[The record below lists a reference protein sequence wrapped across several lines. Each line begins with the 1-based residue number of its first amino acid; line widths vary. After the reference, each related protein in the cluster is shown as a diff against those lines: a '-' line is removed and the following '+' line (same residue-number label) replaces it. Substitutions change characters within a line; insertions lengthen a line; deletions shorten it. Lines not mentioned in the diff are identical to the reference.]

1 MAVLFREILF
11 SFVLRLYYIC
21 GQFVLH
27 LKASL
32 LLRSICIT
40 FEGLITIVFNTDLIR
55 DTRYLCTRFRID
67 GLKAKSR
74 AISGGKQM
82 KKLSIRVTM
91 VELVYSLKTRRR
103 FNSHAKCTVRAYTS
117 LPAVTTSAVG
127 TTVYKKVSD
136 HFHP

>member
-27 LKASL
+27 LRASL

-40 FEGLITIVFNTDLIR
+40 FEDLITIVFNTDLIR
-55 DTRYLCTRFRID
+55 DTHYLCTRFRIN

-74 AISGGKQM
+74 GISEGKQL
-82 KKLSIRVTM
+82 KKFV
-91 VELVYSLKTRRR
+91 
-103 FNSHAKCTVRAYTS
+103 NTS
-117 LPAVTTSAVG
+117 NHGRTCLFSQNET
-127 TTVYKKVSD
+127 KI
-136 HFHP
+136 

>member
-1 MAVLFREILF
+1 MSVWLFFENGACSMAVLFREILF

-55 DTRYLCTRFRID
+55 DTRYLCTRFRIN

-74 AISGGKQM
+74 GISEGKQL
-82 KKLSIRVTM
+82 KKFV
-91 VELVYSLKTRRR
+91 
-103 FNSHAKCTVRAYTS
+103 NTS
-117 LPAVTTSAVG
+117 NHGRTCLFSQNET
-127 TTVYKKVSD
+127 KI
-136 HFHP
+136 